1 MTAPESGPRGER
13 LHTPFLH
20 DQFCRRLNY
29 LRVSITDRC
38 NLRCAYCVP
47 RESIPRMAHQDIL
60 RYEEILRIL
69 RIGIKLGITKIRIT
83 GGEPLVRRDLLPFL
97 EQVNGLEGLRDIA
110 LTTNAVL
117 LKPHLKPLQEA
128 GIKRLNISLDT
139 LKRNRFAELAGG
151 DHFDQVWDAIEAA
164 HAMGFHP
171 IKLNVVAMRGVNDD
185 EFRDIAALTL
195 TRPYH
200 VRFIEYMPMGNP
212 NLPGDPYMSND
223 EVRQKVERIAPLE
236 AVPRNAGDGPA
247 RRYRFPGAPGEVGF
261 ISPLS
266 HHFCESCNRLRL
278 TAGGK
283 LRPCLLSN
291 QEFDLMTPLRAG
303 ASDAELTAI
312 FLEGARLK
320 PMAHGLVAGGRKV
333 DARMSAIGG

>member
-1 MTAPESGPRGER
+1 
-13 LHTPFLH
+13 
-20 DQFCRRLNY
+20 
-29 LRVSITDRC
+29 
-38 NLRCAYCVP
+38 
-47 RESIPRMAHQDIL
+47 MAHEDIL

-69 RIGIKLGITKIRIT
+69 RIGITLGITKVRIT

-97 EQVNGLEGLRDIA
+97 EELRHLEGLSDIA

-117 LKPHLKPLQEA
+117 LKAYLEPLQKA

-139 LKRNRFAELAGG
+139 LQPTRFRDITGG
-151 DHFDQVWDAIEAA
+151 DHFHQVWEAIEAA
-164 HAMGFHP
+164 QAKGFHP
-171 IKLNVVAMRGVNDD
+171 IKINVVAMRGINDD
-185 EFRDIAALTL
+185 EFQDIAALTL
-195 TRPYH
+195 TRPFH

-223 EVRQKVERIAPLE
+223 EVRQRIERIASLE
-236 AVPRNAGDGPA
+236 PVPRSGNDGPA
-247 RRYRFPGAPGEVGF
+247 RRYRYPDAPGEVGF

-266 HHFCESCNRLRL
+266 HHFCDTCNRLRL

-291 QEFDLMTPLRAG
+291 QEYDLLGPLRAG
-303 ASDAELTAI
+303 ASDAQLAAI

-320 PMAHGLVAGGRKV
+320 PMAHGLVAGGKKV
-333 DARMSAIGG
+333 DARMSSIGG

>member
-1 MTAPESGPRGER
+1 MNRAPRHKGDLVYKPV
-13 LHTPFLH
+13 LH
-20 DQFCRRLNY
+20 DQFRRRLNY
-29 LRVSITDRC
+29 LRVSVTDRC

-47 RESIPRMAHQDIL
+47 RESIPRMAHGEIL

-69 RIGIKLGITKIRIT
+69 RIGITLGITKVRIT

-97 EQVNGLEGLRDIA
+97 EELRQMEGLTDMA

-117 LKPHLKPLQEA
+117 LKPNLEALQTA
-128 GIKRLNISLDT
+128 GIRRLNISLDT
-139 LKRNRFAELAGG
+139 LQRKRFQEITGG
-151 DHFDQVWDAIEAA
+151 DHFDQVWEAIDAAQ
-164 HAMGFHP
+164 AMDFHP
-171 IKLNVVAMRGVNDD
+171 IKLNVVAMRGINDD
-185 EFRDIAALTL
+185 EFEDIAALTL
-195 TRPYH
+195 TRPLH

-223 EVRQKVERIAPLE
+223 EVRRRLERFTRLE
-236 AVPRNAGDGPA
+236 AVPRSANDGPA
-247 RRYRFPGAPGEVGF
+247 RRYRYPGAPGEVGF

-266 HHFCESCNRLRL
+266 HHFCDTCNRLRL

-291 QEFDLMTPLRAG
+291 REYDLLGPLRDG
-303 ASDAELTAI
+303 ASDKELAAI

-320 PMAHGLVAGGRKV
+320 PMAHGLVAGGQKV
-333 DARMSAIGG
+333 DARMSSIGG